1 MLVLIYVALLFNCD
15 SYSVKLLLVYSYFHN
30 ENSCACSA
38 AVINFYLIIDCRT
51 RSAMIA
57 IFVYCVF
64 SFVVIGFDELF
75 SLWAAT
81 QAKHGELLI
90 LWLNRAVKK
99 GCNP

>member
-1 MLVLIYVALLFNCD
+1 MWPYYSTLTHILCKITVSVELF
-15 SYSVKLLLVYSYFHN
+15 SN
-30 ENSCACSA
+30 ESSCAHA
-38 AVINFYLIIDCRT
+38 AVIIFYLVIDCRT

-57 IFVYCVF
+57 IFVYCVY

-90 LWLNRAVKK
+90 LLLNRAVNK